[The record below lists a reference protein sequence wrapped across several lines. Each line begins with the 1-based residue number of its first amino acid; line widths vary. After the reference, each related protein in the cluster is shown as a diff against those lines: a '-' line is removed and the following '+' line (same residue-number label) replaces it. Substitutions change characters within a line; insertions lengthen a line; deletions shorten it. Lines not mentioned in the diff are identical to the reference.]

1 MRARALWRGPVLA
14 LLLTAA
20 PAAADSAMQ
29 AAATGFYAVYG
40 AAGRQ
45 GGLPDATA
53 RMRYAKVLSPRLNLM
68 LAGAEAAQV
77 RFSTRV
83 KGAAPPLIE
92 GDLFT
97 SLFEGATGWTVGTCT
112 GDAKGA
118 RCPVTLTYRETGQK
132 PVQWHDTLLLAHT
145 DAGWRVDDIVYDP
158 ALRSGNTGRLSRLLT
173 MVLAEA
179 PP

>member
-1 MRARALWRGPVLA
+1 MRAGALCWAPALA

-45 GGLPDATA
+45 GGLPDASA

-68 LAGAEAAQV
+68 LAGVEAAQV

-112 GDAKGA
+112 GDAKSA
-118 RCPVTLTYRETGQK
+118 RCPVTLTHQAPGQK
-132 PVQWHDTLLLAHT
+132 PVQWHDTLLLVHT

-158 ALRSGNTGRLSRLLT
+158 ALGSGNTGRLSQLLT